1 MPHYP
6 AIRNFLCT
14 HHGYY
19 CAECL
24 AARLNLPVN
33 EIRRTV
39 GQRVF
44 ADVTAAYRIC
54 QNCLDEKAVFALRA
68 SA

>member
-1 MPHYP
+1 MPYYP
-6 AIRNFLCT
+6 AIRNFLCI

-44 ADVTAAYRIC
+44 ADVTVAYRIC